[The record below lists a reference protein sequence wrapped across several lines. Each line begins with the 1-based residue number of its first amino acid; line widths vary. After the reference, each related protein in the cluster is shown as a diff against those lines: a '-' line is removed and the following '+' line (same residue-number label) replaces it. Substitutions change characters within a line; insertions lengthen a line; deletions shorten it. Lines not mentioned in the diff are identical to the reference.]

1 MKRTLR
7 WILTFIAVILIAGVS
22 FSAGYQYAET
32 PSDENLKSIEQVWAL
47 LQDNYVEP
55 EKVDPEAL
63 AQAAIEG
70 MLDFVGDPYTAYL
83 DPISYQMSHSD
94 LEGSF
99 SGIGAYVSF
108 DGEKEAIILM
118 PISGSPA
125 ERAGV
130 KPGDILLEVNGEDVT
145 SLSVSEVV
153 TRVRGPVGESVQLT
167 VLHPGESEPVEISI
181 VREKI
186 EVPSVIFEV
195 RDGVAIIQITEF
207 TERTAGELEEAL
219 GELDGVLGIVLDL
232 RYNPGGLLSSVVD
245 VASYFLDEGDT
256 VVSVRHPDGK
266 TDTYKV
272 VPKDVHTALPVVV
285 LVNRYS
291 ASGSEVLSGAL
302 QDNGRA
308 VIAGERTF
316 GKGSVNV
323 LYELENDSGVYITT
337 ARWLTPNGN
346 LIEGEGIEPDF
357 SLALDDEG
365 ALNWA
370 IDYIKDIS
378 S

>member
-1 MKRTLR
+1 MKRPLR
-7 WILTFIAVILIAGVS
+7 WLVTFLAAALVVGVS
-22 FSAGYQYAET
+22 FFAGYQYRDIAA
-32 PSDENLKSIEQVWAL
+32 PDEHLASIEQAWEL
-47 LQDNYVEP
+47 LQENYVEP
-55 EKVDPEAL
+55 MKVEPGAL

-83 DPISYQMSHSD
+83 DPLSYQMSQSG

-99 SGIGAYVSF
+99 SGVGAYVSF
-108 DGEKEAIILM
+108 DEESKAIIMM

-125 ERAGV
+125 ERAGIR
-130 KPGDILLEVNGEDVT
+130 PGDILLEVDGEDVT
-145 SLSVSEVV
+145 SLSVTEVV
-153 TRVRGPVGESVQLT
+153 SRVRGPVGEAVQLT
-167 VLHPGESEPVEISI
+167 VLHPGESEPVEIGV

-186 EVPSVIFEV
+186 EVPSVIFEI
-195 RDGVAIIQITEF
+195 RDGVAIIEITEF
-207 TERTAGELEEAL
+207 TERTAGELEEVL

-256 VVSVRHPDGK
+256 VVSVRYPDGK

-272 VPKDVHTALPVVV
+272 VPKDVHTDLPVVV

-308 VIAGERTF
+308 VIAGARTF

-323 LYELENDSGVYITT
+323 LYELEDGSAIYVTT
-337 ARWLTPNGN
+337 ARWLTPGGT
-346 LIEGEGIEPDF
+346 LIEGTGIYPDF
-357 SLALDDEG
+357 PLPLDDEG

-370 IDYIKDIS
+370 IDYIRDLS
-378 S
+378 